1 MPAEQKSG
9 KAAKS
14 QTGAA
19 TIYDIAELAGVNPST
34 VSRALTTPGRISAKT
49 EAKIRAAAK
58 ELNYVVNPFARAL
71 PTGRTKT
78 IALMMADI
86 TNPVFF
92 SVIRG
97 AGEVAAKHGY
107 VLVNA
112 ESQESSTDEGN
123 ILQRILPTVD
133 AVLLVT
139 TRLPDEDIQR
149 VNEIKPTVLVNQV
162 VPGVHDVVPDFE
174 PGTAEA
180 IKHLKE
186 LGHKHIA
193 FLGGPS
199 TSWMGKLRWKLLMK
213 AALAEKVSIVEIGP
227 NPPTIAGG
235 MESLDRVLASGVT
248 AVVAYNDLVAI
259 GLLREAQSR
268 GIKVPE
274 DLSIIG
280 IDNIFGSDFT
290 NPALTTIQLPLKQL
304 GQDAINML
312 LELLD
317 KDRENVPLHRSNL
330 KTSLLVRNSTAKA
343 KA

>member
-1 MPAEQKSG
+1 MPERV
-9 KAAKS
+9 AKPAK
-14 QTGAA
+14 QLTGAA

-97 AGEVAAKHGY
+97 AGEVAAENGY

-112 ESQESSTDEGN
+112 ESQESSSDEEN

-149 VNEIKPTVLVNQV
+149 INEIKPTVLVNQT

-174 PGTAEA
+174 PGTSEA
-180 IKHLKE
+180 IAHLKQ
-186 LGHKHIA
+186 LGHKNIA

-199 TSWMGKLRWKLLMK
+199 TSWMGRLRWDLFMK
-213 AALAEKVSIVEIGP
+213 AAVREKVSIVEIGP
-227 NPPTIAGG
+227 NPPTLQGG
-235 MESLDRVLASGVT
+235 TDVLDRVLASGVT
-248 AVVAYNDLVAI
+248 AVIAYNDLVAI
-259 GLLREAQSR
+259 GLLREAQRR
-268 GIKVPE
+268 GMNVPK

-290 NPALTTIQLPLKQL
+290 NPGLTTIQLPLKQL
-304 GQDAINML
+304 GRDAVTML
-312 LELLD
+312 LELMD
-317 KDRENVPLHRSNL
+317 KDRDEVPLHRSEL
-330 KTSLLVRNSTAKA
+330 KTSLLVRESTGKA

>member
-1 MPAEQKSG
+1 MPE
-9 KAAKS
+9 KATKPAK
-14 QTGAA
+14 QLTGAA

-92 SVIRG
+92 GVIRG
-97 AGEVAAKHGY
+97 AGEVALKHGY

-112 ESQESSTDEGN
+112 ESQESSSDEEN

-149 VNEIKPTVLVNQV
+149 INEIKPTVLVNQI

-174 PGTAEA
+174 PGTIEA
-180 IKHLKE
+180 IQHLKE
-186 LGHKHIA
+186 LGHKNIA

-199 TSWMGKLRWKLLMK
+199 TSWMGKLRWELLMK
-213 AALAEKVSIVEIGP
+213 AAVKEKVSIVEIGP
-227 NPPTIAGG
+227 NPPTISGG
-235 MESLDRVLASGVT
+235 ETALDRVLASGVT
-248 AVVAYNDLVAI
+248 AVIAYNDLVAI
-259 GLLREAQSR
+259 GLLRAAQAR
-268 GIKVPE
+268 GLKVPQ

-290 NPALTTIQLPLKQL
+290 NPALTTIQLPLLQL
-304 GQDAINML
+304 GRDAINML

-317 KDRENVPLHRSNL
+317 KDRDQVPLHRSEL
-330 KTSLLVRNSTAKA
+330 KTSLLVRNSTGKA

>member
-1 MPAEQKSG
+1 MPE
-9 KAAKS
+9 KATKPAK
-14 QTGAA
+14 QLTGAA

-92 SVIRG
+92 GVIRG
-97 AGEVAAKHGY
+97 AGEVALKHGY

-112 ESQESSTDEGN
+112 ESQESSSDEEN

-149 VNEIKPTVLVNQV
+149 INEIKPTVLVNQI

-174 PGTAEA
+174 PGTTEA
-180 IKHLKE
+180 IQHLKE
-186 LGHKHIA
+186 LGHKNIA

-199 TSWMGKLRWKLLMK
+199 TSWMGKLRWELLMK
-213 AALAEKVSIVEIGP
+213 AAVKEKVSIVEIGP
-227 NPPTIAGG
+227 NPPTISGG
-235 MESLDRVLASGVT
+235 ETALDRVLASGVT
-248 AVVAYNDLVAI
+248 AVIAYNDLVAI
-259 GLLREAQSR
+259 GLLRAAQAR
-268 GIKVPE
+268 GLKVPQ

-290 NPALTTIQLPLKQL
+290 NPALTTIQLPLLQL
-304 GQDAINML
+304 GRDAINML

-317 KDRENVPLHRSNL
+317 KDRDQVPLHRSEL
-330 KTSLLVRNSTAKA
+330 KTSLLVRNSTGKA

>member
-1 MPAEQKSG
+1 MPE
-9 KAAKS
+9 KATKPAK
-14 QTGAA
+14 QLTGAA

-58 ELNYVVNPFARAL
+58 ELNYVVNPLARAL

-92 SVIRG
+92 GVIRG
-97 AGEVAAKHGY
+97 AGEVALKHGY

-112 ESQESSTDEGN
+112 ESQESSSDEEN

-149 VNEIKPTVLVNQV
+149 INEIKPTVLVNQI

-174 PGTAEA
+174 PGTTEA
-180 IKHLKE
+180 IQHLKE
-186 LGHKHIA
+186 LGHKNIA

-199 TSWMGKLRWKLLMK
+199 TSWMGKLRWELLMK
-213 AALAEKVSIVEIGP
+213 AAVKEKVSIVEIGP
-227 NPPTIAGG
+227 NPPTISGG
-235 MESLDRVLASGVT
+235 ETALDRVLASGVT
-248 AVVAYNDLVAI
+248 AVIAYNDLVAI
-259 GLLREAQSR
+259 GLLRAAQAR
-268 GIKVPE
+268 GLKVPQ

-290 NPALTTIQLPLKQL
+290 NPALTTIQLPLLQL
-304 GQDAINML
+304 GRDAINML

-317 KDRENVPLHRSNL
+317 KDRDQVPLHRSEL
-330 KTSLLVRNSTAKA
+330 KTSLLVRNSTGKA

>member
-1 MPAEQKSG
+1 MPEKV
-9 KAAKS
+9 AKPAK
-14 QTGAA
+14 QLTGAA

-92 SVIRG
+92 GVIRG
-97 AGEVAAKHGY
+97 AGEVALERGY

-112 ESQESSTDEGN
+112 ESQESSSDEEN

-149 VNEIKPTVLVNQV
+149 INEIKPTVLVNQI

-174 PGTAEA
+174 PGTTEA
-180 IKHLKE
+180 IQHLKA
-186 LGHKHIA
+186 LGHKNIA

-199 TSWMGKLRWKLLMK
+199 TSWMGKLRWELLMK
-213 AALAEKVSIVEIGP
+213 AALKEKVSIVEIGP
-227 NPPTIAGG
+227 NPPTIVGG
-235 MESLDRVLASGVT
+235 ESALDRVLASGVS
-248 AVVAYNDLVAI
+248 AVIAYNDLVAI
-259 GLLREAQSR
+259 GLLRAAQAR
-268 GIKVPE
+268 GLKVPQ

-290 NPALTTIQLPLKQL
+290 NPALTTIQLPLNQL
-304 GQDAINML
+304 GRDAITML

-317 KDRENVPLHRSNL
+317 KDRKDVPLHRSEL
-330 KTSLLVRNSTAKA
+330 KTSLLVRESTGKA

>member
-1 MPAEQKSG
+1 MPSKPAKNQKQVS
-9 KAAKS
+9 
-14 QTGAA
+14 GAA

-92 SVIRG
+92 GVIRG
-97 AGEVAAKHGY
+97 AGEIALKHGY

-112 ESQESSTDEGN
+112 ESQESSRDEEN

-149 VNEIKPTVLVNQV
+149 INEIKPTVLVNQI

-174 PGTAEA
+174 PGTTQA
-180 IKHLKE
+180 IQHLKE
-186 LGHKHIA
+186 LGHKNIA
-193 FLGGPS
+193 FVGGPS
-199 TSWMGKLRWKLLMK
+199 SSWMGKLRWELLMK
-213 AALAEKVSIVEIGP
+213 AAVAEKVSIVEIGP
-227 NPPTIAGG
+227 NPPTIKGG
-235 MESLDRVLASGVT
+235 EASLDRVLASGVT
-248 AVVAYNDLVAI
+248 AVIAYNDLVAI
-259 GLLREAQSR
+259 GIMAEAKRR
-268 GIKVPE
+268 GINVPK
-274 DLSIIG
+274 DLSVIG

-290 NPALTTIQLPLKQL
+290 SPGLTTIQLPLNQL
-304 GQDAINML
+304 GKDAINML
-312 LELLD
+312 LELINGD
-317 KDRENVPLHRSNL
+317 SAQVPMHRSEL
-330 KTSLLVRNSTAKA
+330 KTSLLVRESTAKA
-343 KA
+343 KV

>member
-1 MPAEQKSG
+1 LPEKATKPAKQL
-9 KAAKS
+9 
-14 QTGAA
+14 TGAA

-92 SVIRG
+92 GVIRG
-97 AGEVAAKHGY
+97 AGEVALKHGY

-112 ESQESSTDEGN
+112 ESQESSSDEEN

-149 VNEIKPTVLVNQV
+149 INEIKPTVLVNQI

-174 PGTAEA
+174 PGTTEA
-180 IKHLKE
+180 IQHLKE
-186 LGHKHIA
+186 LGHKNIA

-199 TSWMGKLRWKLLMK
+199 TSWMGKLRWELLMK
-213 AALAEKVSIVEIGP
+213 AAVKEKVSIVEIGP
-227 NPPTIAGG
+227 NPPTISGG
-235 MESLDRVLASGVT
+235 ETALDRVLASGVT
-248 AVVAYNDLVAI
+248 AVIAYNDLVAI
-259 GLLREAQSR
+259 GLLRAAQAR
-268 GIKVPE
+268 GLKVPQ

-290 NPALTTIQLPLKQL
+290 NPALTTIQLPLLQL
-304 GQDAINML
+304 GRDAINML

-317 KDRENVPLHRSNL
+317 KDRDQVPLHRSEL
-330 KTSLLVRNSTAKA
+330 KTSLLVRNSTGKA

>member
-1 MPAEQKSG
+1 MPAKTQKPT
-9 KAAKS
+9 KS
-14 QTGAA
+14 LNGAA
-19 TIYDIAELAGVNPST
+19 TIYDIAELSGFNPST

-97 AGEVAAKHGY
+97 AGEVAAERGY
-107 VLVNA
+107 VLLNA
-112 ESQESSTDEGN
+112 ESQESSSDEET

-139 TRLPDEDIQR
+139 TRLPEEDIQR
-149 VNEIKPTVLVNQV
+149 INEIKPTVLVNQT

-174 PGTAEA
+174 PGTSEA
-180 IKHLKE
+180 IAHLKE
-186 LGHKHIA
+186 LGHKNIA

-199 TSWMGKLRWKLLMK
+199 TSWMGKLRWELFMK
-213 AALAEKVSIVEIGP
+213 AAMREKVAIVEIGP
-227 NPPTIAGG
+227 NPPTIQGG
-235 MESLDRVLASGVT
+235 IEVLDRVLASGVT
-248 AVVAYNDLVAI
+248 AVIAYNDLVAI

-268 GIKVPE
+268 GLKIPE

-304 GQDAINML
+304 GRDAITML

-317 KDRENVPLHRSNL
+317 KDREEVPLHRSEL
-330 KTSLLVRNSTAKA
+330 KTSLLVRESTGKA